1 MWCSKPQPPQAVV
14 PNCLL
19 LELLESDTFL
29 AATKG
34 AVFVDVARGF
44 VHFNVHSRS
53 ALYRLSCTWPFK

>member
-1 MWCSKPQPPQAVV
+1 M
-14 PNCLL
+14 
-19 LELLESDTFL
+19 ELLESDTFL

-44 VHFNVHSRS
+44 AHFNVHSRS